1 MDQVA
6 GIRQVTSICAQPYFL
21 VVYARGKLERG
32 EEVKFLADE
41 ISRGEGADSVCKPE
55 DEMKAMVSRLVSK
68 DYDPFHFA
76 HKSMNMEISA
86 PGRGR
91 IILNL

>member
-1 MDQVA
+1 MLSDKE
-6 GIRQVTSICAQPYFL
+6 L
-21 VVYARGKLERG
+21 N
-32 EEVKFLADE
+32 LA
-41 ISRGEGADSVCKPE
+41 
-55 DEMKAMVSRLVSK
+55 EMKAMVSRLVSK
-68 DYDPFHFA
+68 DFDPFQFA

>member
-1 MDQVA
+1 MLSDKE
-6 GIRQVTSICAQPYFL
+6 L
-21 VVYARGKLERG
+21 N
-32 EEVKFLADE
+32 LA
-41 ISRGEGADSVCKPE
+41 
-55 DEMKAMVSRLVSK
+55 EMKAMVSRLVSK